1 LKNTL
6 KKRVISLEEE
16 IPQVTVLLSDLEII
30 RAALSSAYYQ
40 NETLD
45 ISDQYRKLSNRPQ
58 PSPMTK
64 ALQGAVAK
72 VDNYIKIATIDEEE
86 LTDE

>member
-1 LKNTL
+1 MDTELQ
-6 KKRVISLEEE
+6 
-16 IPQVTVLLSDLEII
+16 QVSVLVTDLEVI

-45 ISDQYRKLSNRPQ
+45 IADQYRKLSNRPQ

-72 VDNYIKIATIDEEE
+72 VDNYINLAILEEE
-86 LTDE
+86 EVTEDE

>member
-1 LKNTL
+1 M
-6 KKRVISLEEE
+6 EEE